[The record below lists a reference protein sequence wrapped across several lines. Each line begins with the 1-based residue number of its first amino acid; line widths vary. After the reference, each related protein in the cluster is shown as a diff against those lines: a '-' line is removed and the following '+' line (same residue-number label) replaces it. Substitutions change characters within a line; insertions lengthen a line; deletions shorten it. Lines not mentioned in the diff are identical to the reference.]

1 MILVMDVGNSNI
13 KIGIFEGDKLLNSW
27 RMKTDLAQTADEYG
41 ICGTIN
47 LDYRSLYLH
56 HECAVWMFRAR
67 AVEQMSRVFDETL
80 ARSAE
85 VTLDAVRRR
94 AWYRKI
100 VQSLLRVFAPL
111 L

>member
-1 MILVMDVGNSNI
+1 
-13 KIGIFEGDKLLNSW
+13 
-27 RMKTDLAQTADEYG
+27 
-41 ICGTIN
+41 
-47 LDYRSLYLH
+47 
-56 HECAVWMFRAR
+56 MFRAR

>member
-1 MILVMDVGNSNI
+1 
-13 KIGIFEGDKLLNSW
+13 
-27 RMKTDLAQTADEYG
+27 
-41 ICGTIN
+41 
-47 LDYRSLYLH
+47 
-56 HECAVWMFRAR
+56 
-67 AVEQMSRVFDETL
+67 MSRVFDETL